1 MEGKIFVVGSIIIV
15 VFRWVWF
22 YLGFYIRKF
31 LENQEKL
38 PPGPWGLPILG
49 YLPFID
55 SNSPQ
60 LTVDKLIKT
69 YGQTVYVNF
78 GQVPCVILS
87 DPKIIKSC
95 FSNCKYENNHI
106 LIYMISNSA
115 IISYD
120 LCGSVSVESLISVLF
135 HKMSSKDYFSQ
146 SEAAVFCRI
155 VLIGENMWRGKSI
168 IMREIQSLK
177 SKFDYS
183 LGFRFSKYQ
192 SSFALLFRKDIFFSD
207 EYSGRAPLFL
217 THGIMNGFGL
227 ICAQGER

>member
-1 MEGKIFVVGSIIIV
+1 MDGKIFVVGSIIIV

-106 LIYMISNSA
+106 LIYT
-115 IISYD
+115 
-120 LCGSVSVESLISVLF
+120 
-135 HKMSSKDYFSQ
+135 Q
-146 SEAAVFCRI
+146 
-155 VLIGENMWRGKSI
+155 
-168 IMREIQSLK
+168 
-177 SKFDYS
+177 
-183 LGFRFSKYQ
+183 
-192 SSFALLFRKDIFFSD
+192 
-207 EYSGRAPLFL
+207 
-217 THGIMNGFGL
+217 FGL
-227 ICAQGER
+227 

>member
-1 MEGKIFVVGSIIIV
+1 M
-15 VFRWVWF
+15 
-22 YLGFYIRKF
+22 
-31 LENQEKL
+31 
-38 PPGPWGLPILG
+38 
-49 YLPFID
+49 
-55 SNSPQ
+55 
-60 LTVDKLIKT
+60 
-69 YGQTVYVNF
+69 
-78 GQVPCVILS
+78 
-87 DPKIIKSC
+87 
-95 FSNCKYENNHI
+95 
-106 LIYMISNSA
+106 
-115 IISYD
+115 
-120 LCGSVSVESLISVLF
+120 CGSVSVESLISVLF

-227 ICAQGER
+227 ICAQGERYKNKMIHIFHKSSKC

>member
-1 MEGKIFVVGSIIIV
+1 MDGKIFVFGSIIIV

-95 FSNCKYENNHI
+95 FSYP
-106 LIYMISNSA
+106 Y
-115 IISYD
+115 
-120 LCGSVSVESLISVLF
+120 
-135 HKMSSKDYFSQ
+135 
-146 SEAAVFCRI
+146 
-155 VLIGENMWRGKSI
+155 
-168 IMREIQSLK
+168 
-177 SKFDYS
+177 
-183 LGFRFSKYQ
+183 
-192 SSFALLFRKDIFFSD
+192 
-207 EYSGRAPLFL
+207 
-217 THGIMNGFGL
+217 
-227 ICAQGER
+227 